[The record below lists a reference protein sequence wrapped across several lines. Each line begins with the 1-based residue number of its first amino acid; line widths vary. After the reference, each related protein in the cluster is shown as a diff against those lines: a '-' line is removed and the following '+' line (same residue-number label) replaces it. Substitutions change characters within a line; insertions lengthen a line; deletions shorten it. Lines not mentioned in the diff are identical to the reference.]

1 MARVLIAGCGDVGT
15 VLGLRLHEDGHEV
28 WGLRREAG
36 RVPAPIRGIA
46 ADLAA
51 PSGLDALPGGIELV
65 CYTAAAGGSG
75 DDAYRAAYVD
85 GVRNL
90 LAALRDGGHPVHRF
104 CFVSSTAVYGQDRGE
119 WVDEESPTEPNRF
132 TGRRL
137 LEGEALVRA
146 TAVQGV
152 VVRLAGIYG
161 PGRERLIRQVLDG
174 EPCQAEPPSYTNRI
188 HRDDCAGV
196 LRHVLLLDDPAP
208 VYIGVDN
215 APAPQCEVFS
225 WLAERLGVPPS
236 AHQRAGN
243 DVPARMNKRC
253 RNERLRASG
262 YRFLYPTYREGYA
275 AVIQGMGL
283 GKASG

>member
-15 VLGLRLHEDGHEV
+15 ALGLRLHDDGHEV
-28 WGLRREAG
+28 WGLRR
-36 RVPAPIRGIA
+36 RPDRLPPAIRGIA

-51 PSGLDALPGGIELV
+51 PSGLDALPAGIELV
-65 CYTAAAGGSG
+65 CYTAAAGGAG

-90 LAALRDGGHPVHRF
+90 LAALRDGGHPARRF
-104 CFVSSTAVYGQDRGE
+104 CFVSSTSVYGQDRGE
-119 WVDEESPTEPNRF
+119 WVDEDSPTEPNRY

-146 TAVQGV
+146 APMQGV

-174 EPCQAEPPSYTNRI
+174 KPCQAEPPSYTNRI

-196 LRHVLLLDDPAP
+196 LGHVLTIDDPAP

-215 APAPQCEVFS
+215 SPAPQCEVYA
-225 WLAERLGVPPS
+225 WLAERLGVPPPV
-236 AHQRAGN
+236 HERAADGEA
-243 DVPARMNKRC
+243 ARMNKRC

-262 YRFLYPTYREGYA
+262 YRFRYPTYREGYA
-275 AVIQGMGL
+275 DVLKDMGL
-283 GKASG
+283 GKATD